1 MKHAGISIWLAGCLI
16 AGAGTA
22 FAGNVNCAQVN
33 KYLQTGRTVQEVAET
48 MVISEDEV
56 KKCQA
61 AAQTGAQPAAQAPAA
76 GSGGAPSGAAGETK
90 K

>member
-1 MKHAGISIWLAGCLI
+1 MKHAGISILLAGCLI
-16 AGAGTA
+16 AGASTA
-22 FAGNVNCAQVN
+22 FAGSVNCAQVN
-33 KYLQTGRTVQEVAET
+33 KYLQTGRTVQDVAET

-61 AAQTGAQPAAQAPAA
+61 GAQTGAQPAAQPPAVP
-76 GSGGAPSGAAGETK
+76 SGGAASSAAGETK